1 MRLYGRLIKTGAQ
14 DEHPILTFTA
24 TRDDFVVGPPSEA
37 YIKMIV
43 SGLEETYPCMRKSE
57 ILDYLGQTDGIRDA
71 IAGDVLA
78 AWVLGR

>member
-1 MRLYGRLIKTGAQ
+1 
-14 DEHPILTFTA
+14 
-24 TRDDFVVGPPSEA
+24 
-37 YIKMIV
+37 MIV